1 MTLGVLY
8 LVRDYAG
15 AFILGALLAFLINP
29 AVDRLVA
36 LKIPRVL
43 AILVMF
49 AVVLAG
55 VAAVTTMI
63 VPVLVQETHDLRA
76 QAPGLATIAQAR
88 LSQLEGHPLTA
99 LGLRVDLT
107 RTTRSIEQNA
117 NGFLLGQF
125 GTALSFGLAALTT
138 LLQVLLMFIV
148 AFLIALDAH
157 RLSTFI
163 RRLVPTDYRLDFD
176 VVWAQT
182 KSMLY
187 SYIRGQLVIA
197 GLIGVLIGI
206 AIWLLGLKFA
216 LALGLIAGITS
227 LVPYLGP
234 VIGAI
239 PAVLVGLAASPQ
251 QALIVGIAYL
261 VISNIILNF
270 VYPKVMGN
278 AVRLPP
284 LAVIIAFIAGF
295 SLGGILGMFI
305 AVPVAATI
313 RILYDYLHPRVYGD

>member
-1 MTLGVLY
+1 
-8 LVRDYAG
+8 
-15 AFILGALLAFLINP
+15 
-29 AVDRLVA
+29 
-36 LKIPRVL
+36 
-43 AILVMF
+43 
-49 AVVLAG
+49 
-55 VAAVTTMI
+55 
-63 VPVLVQETHDLRA
+63 
-76 QAPGLATIAQAR
+76 
-88 LSQLEGHPLTA
+88 
-99 LGLRVDLT
+99 
-107 RTTRSIEQNA
+107 
-117 NGFLLGQF
+117 
-125 GTALSFGLAALTT
+125 
-138 LLQVLLMFIV
+138 
-148 AFLIALDAH
+148 
-157 RLSTFI
+157 
-163 RRLVPTDYRLDFD
+163 
-176 VVWAQT
+176 
-182 KSMLY
+182 
-187 SYIRGQLVIA
+187 VIA

-313 RILYDYLHPRVYGD
+313 RILYDYLHPRFYGD